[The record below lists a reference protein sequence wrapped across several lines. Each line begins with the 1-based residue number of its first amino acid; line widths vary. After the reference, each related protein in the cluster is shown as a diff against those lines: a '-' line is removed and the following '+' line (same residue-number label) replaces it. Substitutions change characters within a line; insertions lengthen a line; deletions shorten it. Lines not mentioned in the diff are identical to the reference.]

1 MKELEKAGLKT
12 KNDLQVM
19 ENSKN
24 AETLD
29 TKIFS
34 IDRQLE
40 LLELYARVTDAI

>member
-12 KNDLQVM
+12 KDDLQVM
-19 ENSKN
+19 KNSKN

-29 TKIFS
+29 IKIFS

-40 LLELYARVTDAI
+40 LLELYARVTDEI